1 MAPLKTCFM
10 NHSRNFEKMSSS
22 NLKDDAPVGTL
33 TNRHHKLLLKLFSVP
48 TSFGVGSGRNE
59 EVYAHLLMAH
69 NFAGLTTHT
78 LPTAEKWQ
86 THYLLATYICV
97 SRTIWTCS
105 NFTTSFLINKKER
118 KNYRPKQTT
127 GRPAKRTILK
137 QNEAQSAG

>member
-48 TSFGVGSGRNE
+48 TSFGVGSRRSE
-59 EVYAHLLMAH
+59 EVYAHRLMAQ
-69 NFAGLTTHT
+69 GLPLTPYRLLKNGRHT
-78 LPTAEKWQ
+78 
-86 THYLLATYICV
+86 YLLATYICV

-105 NFTTSFLINKKER
+105 NFTTSFLINKKEK

-127 GRPAKRTILK
+127 GGPAKCTILK
-137 QNEAQSAG
+137 QNEAQSAR